1 MPLNR
6 AIDFLKSD
14 YHDYIGYLKEMESTR
29 RVNKKR
35 KQSGQE
41 DDENEERE
49 AEKEDEDGYS
59 YLPPTKKSLLDQVLT
74 RFVECRQVGVNDLD
88 FLLTYLGREKR
99 ELIDET
105 FNYGVDNSYQPQ
117 QTQNTSI
124 PPLIQSTALAP
135 PPPPPPPQQ
144 PPPPLPQG
152 HLQQAPPLMSLMNSS
167 GASQTPSLMSLNM
180 ASSGLNYSNSNN
192 NFNQNNKFNSNNM
205 MYTNKKF

>member
-180 ASSGLNYSNSNN
+180 ASSGLNYSNNNN
-192 NFNQNNKFNSNNM
+192 NFNHNNKFNSNNM